1 MSRKITLNE
10 YLVFEP
16 DKKTISHKDR
26 KTTIGASASMCLEL
40 LIENV
45 GRLVTHQQFYDYVW
59 RRFGTEPASTSI
71 YQNISALRRALI
83 KIGYEEDIIRTMPRK
98 GFLLS
103 PKTTIMKENIG
114 VSLSFTDQSEAT
126 QKLQNKEN
134 NEMSGGKEPAK
145 KSDSDSE
152 KLDEPRL
159 TKLFFQNALGN
170 GFFYVKRLSYK
181 NLVLPLTIIFVVF
194 FVYYFFYLRV
204 SMRADDETFTYST
217 EYKDCTLFSKTDAF
231 MSKSD
236 VTKMAEKLDID
247 CKNTPYVYLTAYK
260 NADRLSYFLCERPL
274 NSNVRANCHSYYYVK
289 NFYDE

>member
-1 MSRKITLNE
+1 MEKDLSRKITLNE

-26 KTTIGASASMCLEL
+26 KTTIGASASMCPEL

-126 QKLQNKEN
+126 QKSFRTKKIMRCQAAKNQRKN
-134 NEMSGGKEPAK
+134 QTQIVKNWMSPVLRNSFSECPGKW
-145 KSDSDSE
+145 
-152 KLDEPRL
+152 
-159 TKLFFQNALGN
+159 
-170 GFFYVKRLSYK
+170 
-181 NLVLPLTIIFVVF
+181 I
-194 FVYYFFYLRV
+194 
-204 SMRADDETFTYST
+204 
-217 EYKDCTLFSKTDAF
+217 
-231 MSKSD
+231 
-236 VTKMAEKLDID
+236 
-247 CKNTPYVYLTAYK
+247 
-260 NADRLSYFLCERPL
+260 FLCE
-274 NSNVRANCHSYYYVK
+274 
-289 NFYDE
+289 EIII